1 MHNIEHLNKQV
12 VEHNGHR
19 KHFDRLPEEL
29 AESIVEEAQEL
40 VQAIQESLLSGDVF
54 SVASEIG
61 DVYILLAQLCDDIGI
76 DPAQAIEMKM
86 TRNERKYPDYTMNNG
101 HSPQEAR
108 RLSKDSWK
116 AFGGDVL
123 FSHLYLDILA
133 SDI

>member
-1 MHNIEHLNKQV
+1 MHQIEHLNRQV

-29 AESIVEEAQEL
+29 AGAVVEEAQEL
-40 VQAIQESLLSGDVF
+40 QQAIQESLLSGDVF
-54 SVASEIG
+54 NVVSEIG
-61 DVYILLAQLCDDIGI
+61 DVYILMAQLCSDLGI

-86 TRNERKYPDYTMNNG
+86 ARNERKYPDYTMNNG
-101 HSPQEAR
+101 YSPQEAR
-108 RLSKDSWK
+108 RLSKESWK
-116 AFGGDVL
+116 VMGGDVL